1 MGSSSASILLRFGHS
16 RAPILL
22 LGCDA
27 CGSSAPVLLRC
38 TILLL
43 GGNVGRSGAPVLL
56 LGRNVGGSGTTI
68 LVLASDIGGSGAPI
82 LLLVRHIG
90 RSGTPVLLRRS
101 SAILLLSSNVGGSG
115 STAILLLLR
124 CSITLLLSLHDRN
137 RWCTVLLLHGGLLR
151 LRLYGCSLAIGC
163 LAIAST
169 YASASMRLRLRCC
182 SLPISPALRISY
194 PSCLLLLLL
203 ILLLATY
210 HLDQL
215 GELVGRQAL

>member
-1 MGSSSASILLRFGHS
+1 MGSSSASILLRFGHG

-38 TILLL
+38 TVLLL
-43 GGNVGRSGAPVLL
+43 GSNVGRSGAPVLL

-68 LVLASDIGGSGAPI
+68 LVLASDIGGSSTPV
-82 LLLVRHIG
+82 LLLVGYIG
-90 RSGTPVLLRRS
+90 RSGAPVLLRRS
-101 SAILLLSSNVGGSG
+101 SAILLLNSNVGGSG

-137 RWCTVLLLHGGLLR
+137 RWCTVLLLHGGLLW
-151 LRLYGCSLAIGC
+151 LRLCGCSLAVGC
-163 LAIAST
+163 LAIASTST

-182 SLPISPALRISY
+182 SLPISPALHICY

-203 ILLLATY
+203 LASNN
-210 HLDQL
+210 LDQL